1 MNFRFNL
8 QYKLLLI
15 FLFLSLMPLAILGV
29 ISYADRKEELQNF
42 IGNTLKA
49 SAVETLKKIDG
60 FLLNTKVFVDHLAAT
75 EVMQDALADD
85 ADGRITEFLLRL
97 QKTRD
102 NYSEILVLSPEGK
115 VLAASD
121 PKEISRNHSKK
132 ASFIEGKKIQTGRFF
147 EWIDSHEKGHFALEY
162 IVPIKAT
169 FDPNRVIGYLIAK
182 LNFEKII
189 HLQNSVAE
197 SNEGNLKYVS
207 TNLFNS
213 AGVLVSGYSNSTPK
227 NGSSNL
233 TRLNSGSIKL
243 KELFVE
249 INLVGLADYF
259 IIRDQNNRE
268 LLLGYSNSGNLE
280 IINELGWSSLI
291 FLKTEDAFLP
301 IIQLRNRYLT
311 TGLWVGLFSF
321 LLAIVVSRQISVPLK
336 NLSQMAQKIAG
347 GKFLNIKE
355 TRLPNDEIGDLIK
368 SFKTMNNDL
377 EKSTN
382 ALIRSKEEAEKAN
395 NANQAKSQFLS
406 RMSHELRTPMNAIMG
421 FTQLLD
427 LDSENP
433 LDANQKE
440 FIEAILNAGDHLLE
454 LINEVL
460 DLSKIESGTTT
471 FLTER
476 ISLFEMST
484 QVSSLLAPMAKKKKV
499 ILLNSISA
507 ESDFIV
513 YADPTR
519 TKQVF
524 VNLLSN
530 AIKFNKLEGLIEV
543 TYETSNA
550 NCIRIHVRDTGEGI
564 SKEHLDEVFQPFNKL
579 SEFSREE
586 GTGIGLS
593 ITKQLVNRMGG
604 TIWVN
609 SVLNEGSTFSFELP
623 ASPPEKIQTVVLEK
637 LKETHA
643 LLPENIQPQNP

>member
-182 LNFEKII
+182 LNFEKIV